1 MDFQPTSKPPF
12 ATWHC
17 YCDDSFR
24 KLASHGGQVSLHQ
37 WKWIYTAS
45 WILCRQVCFLFFL
58 LPGTIMEAMTFAR
71 YTDTSEFGRT
81 LNEPRNKVGN
91 GGDMAK

>member
-1 MDFQPTSKPPF
+1 
-12 ATWHC
+12 
-17 YCDDSFR
+17 
-24 KLASHGGQVSLHQ
+24 
-37 WKWIYTAS
+37 
-45 WILCRQVCFLFFL
+45 
-58 LPGTIMEAMTFAR
+58 MEAMTFAR